1 MRGFVDEA
9 ESDVSGDECVG
20 FWLQDHDEWNELVG
34 GGGEVG
40 LPVTM
45 CTSGGGCA
53 VSSSS
58 GCFTIILMIA
68 NVPNV

>member
-1 MRGFVDEA
+1 M
-9 ESDVSGDECVG
+9 SGDKCVG
-20 FWLQDHDEWNELVG
+20 LGLWLHDDEEWNALVG

-45 CTSGGGCA
+45 RTSGGGCA

-58 GCFTIILMIA
+58 GSFTIILMIA
-68 NVPNV
+68 NVPNE